1 MKHQF
6 HTCGST
12 TVLCSCWSSCI
23 TFGSYHPH
31 GSHDEEVAMSCH
43 FQRLCSLAVLRQTEL
58 SALQDPV
65 RKEVPDAVAVC
76 KRAGIFVRMVTG
88 DNVHT
93 ASHIARECGIMMEGG
108 LALEGPIFRKMTE
121 EEVIP
126 ILPKLQVSRA
136 NSSRPM

>member
-1 MKHQF
+1 
-6 HTCGST
+6 
-12 TVLCSCWSSCI
+12 
-23 TFGSYHPH
+23 
-31 GSHDEEVAMSCH
+31 MSCH
-43 FQRLCSLAVLRQTEL
+43 SQRLCSLAEPLKQTEL
-58 SALQDPV
+58 TALQDPV

-108 LALEGPIFRKMTE
+108 LALEGPTFRKMTE

-126 ILPKLQVSRA
+126 ILPKLQVSYA
-136 NSSRPM
+136 NSLRPM

>member
-1 MKHQF
+1 MPLPKGF
-6 HTCGST
+6 DTS
-12 TVLCSCWSSCI
+12 
-23 TFGSYHPH
+23 
-31 GSHDEEVAMSCH
+31 
-43 FQRLCSLAVLRQTEL
+43 
-58 SALQDPV
+58 LQDPV

-108 LALEGPIFRKMTE
+108 LALEGPTFRKMTE

-126 ILPKLQVSRA
+126 ILPRLQVSWA
-136 NSSRPM
+136 NKPIQHNHVDRSASM